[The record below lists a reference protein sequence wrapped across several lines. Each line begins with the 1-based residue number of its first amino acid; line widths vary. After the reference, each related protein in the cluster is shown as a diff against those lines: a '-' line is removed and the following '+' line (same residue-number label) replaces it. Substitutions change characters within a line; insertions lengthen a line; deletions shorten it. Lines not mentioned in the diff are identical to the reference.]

1 MGDVCSES
9 GCFECKDDIRK
20 EIAASLEPWLEARN
34 KELESSLKTHG
45 AGELGLLM
53 SSFVMSSF
61 VMSSFVMSSFV
72 MSSFVMSSFVMRVWL
87 FEIDGLNLYDARI
100 CNVST

>member
-61 VMSSFVMSSFV
+61 VM
-72 MSSFVMSSFVMRVWL
+72 RVWL
-87 FEIDGLNLYDARI
+87 FEIDGLNLYDAGI

>member
-20 EIAASLEPWLEARN
+20 EIVASLEPWLEARN

-61 VMSSFVMSSFV
+61 VM
-72 MSSFVMSSFVMRVWL
+72 RVWL
-87 FEIDGLNLYDARI
+87 FEIDGLNLYDAGI

>member
-61 VMSSFVMSSFV
+61 VMSSFVM
-72 MSSFVMSSFVMRVWL
+72 RVWL
-87 FEIDGLNLYDARI
+87 FEIDGLNLYDAGI